1 MTSEQEPPFDYHKWI
16 EDNRRRDA
24 ERAHDNEFQ
33 FSQNVNEAAVNSGNL
48 ALRTVLTING
58 GSALAVLAFIGNA
71 LVKSDSNLAPKLL
84 HVTETLV
91 WFAGGVVIV
100 SVAMGFAYFTNYAMA
115 SASTSKKRIWT
126 HPFFENT
133 CASRGWSI
141 AANIFQIITIVL
153 AFTSVGFFLYGM
165 FQVRDAILKLL

>member
-115 SASTSKKRIWT
+115 SAS
-126 HPFFENT
+126 
-133 CASRGWSI
+133 RGWSI